1 MDASFLLTSV
11 LNGVMNSRGK
21 SSRRAKHH
29 LTGRAG
35 SFLSNPATLMTAA
48 GLAWGVFETL
58 RSTPSANPS
67 GVGGVN
73 PLAGM
78 PSTPE
83 KPLPATPVPSTS
95 TASAAAASITAARTP
110 VVPTG
115 AGLDASILRMIRLA
129 ISAANADG
137 SLNERERAAI
147 LQQSAAAG
155 AADLVE
161 AELRHPQP
169 LTAVVAGIESPDEAA
184 TLYVLAFTILRADE
198 QLTGAERIYLAQLAH
213 LLQLDA
219 DTVTRLERDT
229 GERID
234 ALGDQG
240 QLGG

>member
-21 SSRRAKHH
+21 SSRRARHH

-58 RSTPSANPS
+58 RSTPSTPSANAPANS
-67 GVGGVN
+67 GAAGVN

-78 PSTPE
+78 P
-83 KPLPATPVPSTS
+83 PVPDVSRAGAPGPLS
-95 TASAAAASITAARTP
+95 GAPMP
-110 VVPTG
+110 VAPAG
-115 AGLDASILRMIRLA
+115 AGVDASILRMIRLA

-137 SLNERERAAI
+137 ALNERERAAI

-161 AELRHPQP
+161 AELRQPQP
-169 LTAVVAGIESPDEAA
+169 LTSVVAGIESPDEAA

-219 DTVTRLERDT
+219 DTVGRLERDT

>member
-11 LNGVMNSRGK
+11 LNGVMSSRGK
-21 SSRRAKHH
+21 SSHRARRH

-58 RSTPSANPS
+58 RSKPPANPA
-67 GVGGVN
+67 GAGNVN
-73 PLAGM
+73 PLAGV
-78 PSTPE
+78 PPA
-83 KPLPATPVPSTS
+83 PDLPATDVPVAPAPVESAPG
-95 TASAAAASITAARTP
+95 ASVGGGVAP
-110 VVPTG
+110 
-115 AGLDASILRMIRLA
+115 SILRMIRLA
-129 ISAANADG
+129 ISAASADG
-137 SLNERERAAI
+137 ALNERERAAI

-155 AADLVE
+155 ASDLVD
-161 AELRHPQP
+161 AELRQPQP
-169 LTAVVAGIESPDEAA
+169 LTAVVAGIESADEAA

-198 QLTGAERIYLAQLAH
+198 QLTGVERIYLAQLAH

-219 DTVTRLERDT
+219 DTVASLERDT

>member
-1 MDASFLLTSV
+1 MDASFLLTTV

-21 SSRRAKHH
+21 RSRRAKHY
-29 LTGRAG
+29 LTGPAG

-58 RSTPSANPS
+58 QSRTSTPPPGAT
-67 GVGGVN
+67 GGQ
-73 PLAGM
+73 PLAGQ
-78 PSTPE
+78 PSTA
-83 KPLPATPVPSTS
+83 KM
-95 TASAAAASITAARTP
+95 SAADVP
-110 VVPTG
+110 LPTG
-115 AGLDASILRMIRLA
+115 AGVDESALRMIRLA

-161 AELRHPQP
+161 AELRQPQP
-169 LTAVVAGIESPDEAA
+169 VSSLVGGVESPDEAA
-184 TLYVLAFTILRADE
+184 TLYVMAFTILRADE
-198 QLTGAERIYLAQLAH
+198 QLTGPERIYLAQLAH
-213 LLQLDA
+213 LLRLDS
-219 DTVTRLERDT
+219 DTVARLERDT

>member
-21 SSRRAKHH
+21 SSRRARHH

-58 RSTPSANPS
+58 RSTPSSKTLPNAAANSP
-67 GVGGVN
+67 GAAGVN

-78 PSTPE
+78 P
-83 KPLPATPVPSTS
+83 PVPDMSRAGAPGPLS
-95 TASAAAASITAARTP
+95 GAPMP
-110 VVPTG
+110 VAPAG
-115 AGLDASILRMIRLA
+115 AGVDASILRMIRLA

-137 SLNERERAAI
+137 ALNERERAAI

-161 AELRHPQP
+161 AELRQPQP
-169 LTAVVAGIESPDEAA
+169 LTSVVAGIKSPDEAA

-219 DTVTRLERDT
+219 DTVGRLERDT
-229 GERID
+229 GERIE

>member
-1 MDASFLLTSV
+1 MDASFLLTTV

-21 SSRRAKHH
+21 RSRRAKHY
-29 LTGRAG
+29 LTGPAG

-58 RSTPSANPS
+58 QSRASTPQTGTAGAQPVAGQRSTPNMSAAD
-67 GVGGVN
+67 V
-73 PLAGM
+73 
-78 PSTPE
+78 
-83 KPLPATPVPSTS
+83 PLP
-95 TASAAAASITAARTP
+95 
-110 VVPTG
+110 VPTG
-115 AGLDASILRMIRLA
+115 AGVDESALRMIRLA

-147 LQQSAAAG
+147 LQQAAAAG

-161 AELRHPQP
+161 AELRQPQP
-169 LTAVVAGIESPDEAA
+169 VSSLVGGVESPDEAA
-184 TLYVLAFTILRADE
+184 TLYVMAFTILRADE
-198 QLTGAERIYLAQLAH
+198 QLTGPERIYLAQLAH
-213 LLQLDA
+213 LLRLDS
-219 DTVTRLERDT
+219 DTAARLERDT

>member
-1 MDASFLLTSV
+1 MDASLLLTSV

-21 SSRRAKHH
+21 SSRRAKRH

-58 RSTPSANPS
+58 RSTP
-67 GVGGVN
+67 
-73 PLAGM
+73 
-78 PSTPE
+78 
-83 KPLPATPVPSTS
+83 PATSPSNPPGNPPGVAGVSPPAPPTPDIS
-95 TASAAAASITAARTP
+95 TASAPVASTP
-110 VVPTG
+110 VASAPPVSAGGGIHG
-115 AGLDASILRMIRLA
+115 AVLRMIRLA

-137 SLNERERAAI
+137 ALNERERAAI
-147 LQQSAAAG
+147 LQQAVAAG
-155 AADLVE
+155 AADMVD
-161 AELRHPQP
+161 AELRQPQP

-184 TLYVLAFTILRADE
+184 TLYVLAYTILRADE

-219 DTVTRLERDT
+219 DTVSRLERDT

>member
-1 MDASFLLTSV
+1 MDASLLLTSV

-21 SSRRAKHH
+21 RSRRANHY
-29 LTGRAG
+29 LTGRTG

-58 RSTPSANPS
+58 KSRTSTGQTGS
-67 GVGGVN
+67 GAAE
-73 PLAGM
+73 PLAGN
-78 PSTPE
+78 PP
-83 KPLPATPVPSTS
+83 PPVPPATDLSSPVSP
-95 TASAAAASITAARTP
+95 
-110 VVPTG
+110 G
-115 AGLDASILRMIRLA
+115 AGADSQVLRMIRLA
-129 ISAANADG
+129 ISAAHADG
-137 SLNERERAAI
+137 SLNDRERAAI

-155 AADLVE
+155 AAELVE
-161 AELRHPQP
+161 TELRHPQ
-169 LTAVVAGIESPDEAA
+169 AVSSIVAGVDSPDEAA

-213 LLQLDA
+213 LLRLDR
-219 DTVTRLERDT
+219 DTVAGLERDT

>member
-1 MDASFLLTSV
+1 MDASLLLTSV

-21 SSRRAKHH
+21 RSRRANHY

-58 RSTPSANPS
+58 KSRTSTGQTGTGAAPPLS
-67 GVGGVN
+67 GSP
-73 PLAGM
+73 PLPVEPTADM
-78 PSTPE
+78 PS
-83 KPLPATPVPSTS
+83 PVRP
-95 TASAAAASITAARTP
+95 
-110 VVPTG
+110 G
-115 AGLDASILRMIRLA
+115 AGVDSQVLRMIRLA
-129 ISAANADG
+129 ISAAHADG
-137 SLNERERAAI
+137 SLNEHERAAI
-147 LQQSAAAG
+147 QQQSAAAG
-155 AADLVE
+155 AAELVE
-161 AELRHPQP
+161 TELRQPQTVSS
-169 LTAVVAGIESPDEAA
+169 LVAGVESLDEAA

-213 LLQLDA
+213 LLRLDR
-219 DTVTRLERDT
+219 DTVARLERDT

>member
-21 SSRRAKHH
+21 SSRRARHH

-58 RSTPSANPS
+58 RSTPSANAPANS
-67 GVGGVN
+67 GAAGVN

-78 PSTPE
+78 P
-83 KPLPATPVPSTS
+83 PVPDVSRAGAPGPLS
-95 TASAAAASITAARTP
+95 GAPMP
-110 VVPTG
+110 VAPAG
-115 AGLDASILRMIRLA
+115 AGVDASILRMIRLA

-137 SLNERERAAI
+137 ALNERERAAI

-161 AELRHPQP
+161 AELRQPQP
-169 LTAVVAGIESPDEAA
+169 LTSVVAGIESPDEAA

-219 DTVTRLERDT
+219 DTVGRLERDT